1 MAKTHE
7 SVFGYEDIME
17 LTGLSKNALY
27 QYRVRMQLDPDDLRS
42 IVLFVARHGT
52 PELRRDILNY
62 AVGFHL
68 SENPGDRHH
77 RRRKK

>member
-1 MAKTHE
+1 MGKTHE

-17 LTGLSKNALY
+17 LTGLSKNTLY
-27 QYRVRMQLDPDDLRS
+27 QYRVRMQFDPDDLRS

-62 AVGFHL
+62 AVDYHL
-68 SENPGDRHH
+68 SENPGDR
-77 RRRKK
+77 RRRKKR